1 MPAVARMPSAIGLE
15 TASSAGDHTQDRQAG
30 PVGVPFV
37 VGNFRELRE
46 VIALVECGRLTPMPL
61 EFWPLDQSNEAYDG
75 LKRGK
80 AAGRAVL
87 MP

>member
-1 MPAVARMPSAIGLE
+1 M
-15 TASSAGDHTQDRQAG
+15 
-30 PVGVPFV
+30 

-61 EFWPLDQSNEAYDG
+61 EFWPLDQSNEVYDG